1 MSRSIAQFKFLLN
14 KADRV
19 SDDCW
24 NVTTSKRKTLIVPT
38 GFKLFDTDLKILFL
52 GDGVT
57 YGGIPVDGKEGGRTI
72 VTDTADGFTSIDTFK
87 TVTKA
92 ASGVFTSTAHG
103 FSVGTKIIPMAA
115 DTTYYKVKKDT
126 VYTVATVPDENT
138 FTLTGVTPEDKT
150 ADLVV
155 KVYSIADNNY
165 VTWDQAAYLRTG
177 DAVTVDDGDG
187 TLPSGLEETTYY
199 IVKDDSADN
208 GGLEKNTT
216 IKFRFSDSRA
226 HALAGTHI
234 VTIRDAGTEGFT
246 AAVAGVYLTNADK
259 TVFASFGAAAD
270 IYLPSATDAGLG
282 KSFEI
287 NNSGTADCT
296 VKSEG
301 GTVMGAAAGNGK
313 RLKASSNDFIV
324 VKSDGTNWCAFGAQI
339 TPATGT

>member
-24 NVTTSKRKTLIVPT
+24 NVTTAKRKTLIVPT

-57 YGGIPVDGKEGGRTI
+57 YGGIPVDGKESGRI
-72 VTDTADGFTSIDTFK
+72 IETDTASAFESKDTFI
-87 TVTKA
+87 TVTDA
-92 ASGVFTSTAHG
+92 DDGVFITSADHG
-103 FSVGTKIIPMAA
+103 LSVGTKVIAMAT
-115 DTTYYKVKKDT
+115 DTTYDVVQDT
-126 VYTVATVPDENT
+126 VYTVATVPDDDK
-138 FTLTGVTPEDKT
+138 FTLAGVTPGEQEEN
-150 ADLVV
+150 LVV
-155 KVYSIADNNY
+155 KVYSIANNNF

-177 DAVTVDDGDG
+177 DAVTVANGSG
-187 TLPSGLEETTYY
+187 TLPSGLTTTNTYY
-199 IVKDDSADN
+199 IVKDDSAEN

-216 IKFRFSDSRA
+216 TKFRFSDSRA

-234 VTIRDAGTEGFT
+234 VTIRSAGTGAFT
-246 AAVAGVYLTNADK
+246 AVITDVYLTNADK

-270 IYLPSATDAGLG
+270 IYLPDGEKAGLG

-296 VKSEG
+296 VKSVAG
-301 GTVMGAAAGNGK
+301 KVMGVAAGTGK
-313 RLKASSNDFIV
+313 VLKSNDFIV

-339 TPATGT
+339 TTGA

>member
-24 NVTTSKRKTLIVPT
+24 NVTTAKRKTLIVPT

-57 YGGIPVDGKEGGRTI
+57 YGGIPVDGREGGRTI
-72 VTDTADGFTSIDTFK
+72 VTAAASAFTSNDTFI
-87 TVTKA
+87 TITKA
-92 ASGVFTSTAHG
+92 EDGVFTSTAHG
-103 FSVGTKIIPMAA
+103 FSVGTKIISMAT
-115 DTTYYKVKKDT
+115 DSTYKVEQDT
-126 VYTVATVPDENT
+126 VYTVATVPNANT
-138 FTLTGVTPEDKT
+138 FTLAGVTPEDQT
-150 ADLVV
+150 ANLVV

-177 DAVTVDDGDG
+177 DAVTVANGSG
-187 TLPSGLEETTYY
+187 TLPSGLTNNDTYY

-216 IKFRFSDSRA
+216 IKFRFSNSRA
-226 HALAGTHI
+226 NALAGKGI
-234 VTIRDAGTEGFT
+234 ITIRSAGAGAFT
-246 AAVAGVYLTNADK
+246 AVIAKVYLTNADK
-259 TVFASFGAAAD
+259 TVFASFGVAAD
-270 IYLPSATDAGLG
+270 IFLPDGEEAGLG

-296 VKSEG
+296 VKSVKG
-301 GTVMGAAAGNGK
+301 DVMGVAAGTGQV
-313 RLKASSNDFIV
+313 LKTDDFIV
-324 VKSDGTNWCAFGAQI
+324 VKSDGTDWCAFGAQI
-339 TPATGT
+339 TPDPAN

>member
-72 VTDTADGFTSIDTFK
+72 VTATASAFESKDTFK
-87 TVTKA
+87 TVASA
-92 ASGVFTSTAHG
+92 ANGVFTSTAHG
-103 FSVGTKIIPMAA
+103 FSVGTKIIPMAT
-115 DTTYYKVKKDT
+115 DSTYKVEQDT
-126 VYTVATVPDENT
+126 VYTVATVPNANA
-138 FTLTGVTPEDKT
+138 FTLAGVTPEDQTK
-150 ADLVV
+150 DLVV
-155 KVYSIADNNY
+155 KVYSIANNNY
-165 VTWDQAAYLRTG
+165 VTWAQAAYLRTG
-177 DAVTVDDGDG
+177 DAVTVANGSSG
-187 TLPSGLEETTYY
+187 TLPSGLTNSETYY
-199 IVKDDSADN
+199 IVKDDSAEN

-216 IKFRFSDSRA
+216 TKFRFSDSRA
-226 HALAGTHI
+226 HALAGTDI
-234 VTIRDAGTEGFT
+234 ITIRNAGTAGFT
-246 AAVAGVYLTNADK
+246 AVIADVYLTNADK

-270 IYLPSATDAGLG
+270 IYLPDGEKAGLG
-282 KSFEI
+282 RSFEI
-287 NNSGTADCT
+287 NNSGTANCT

-301 GTVMGAAAGNGK
+301 GKVMGEVAGTGK
-313 RLKASSNDFIV
+313 VLKASSNDFIV

-339 TPATGT
+339 TS

>member
-24 NVTTSKRKTLIVPT
+24 NVTTAKRKTLIVPT

-57 YGGIPVDGKEGGRTI
+57 YGGIPVDGKESGRTI
-72 VTDTADGFTSIDTFK
+72 VTDTADGFESSDTFI
-87 TVTKA
+87 TVTGA
-92 ASGVFTSTAHG
+92 DEDGVFITSADHG
-103 FSVGTKIIPMAA
+103 LSVGTKIIPMA
-115 DTTYYKVKKDT
+115 DDSTYEVEQDT
-126 VYTVATVPDENT
+126 VYTVATVPDANT
-138 FTLTGVTPEDKT
+138 FTLTGVTPEDRT
-150 ADLVV
+150 ANLVV
-155 KVYSIADNNY
+155 KVYNIANNNY

-177 DAVTVDDGDG
+177 DAVTVAAGGG
-187 TLPSGLEETTYY
+187 TLPSGLTTTETYY
-199 IVKDDSADN
+199 IVKDDSAEN

-216 IKFRFSDSRA
+216 TKFRFSDSRA

-234 VTIRDAGTEGFT
+234 VTIRDAGTTGFT
-246 AAVAGVYLTNADK
+246 AAIAKVYLTNADK

-270 IYLPSATDAGLG
+270 IYLPDGEKAGLG

-301 GTVMGAAAGNGK
+301 GAVMGADATDGK
-313 RLKASSNDFIV
+313 VLKTNDFIV
-324 VKSDGTNWCAFGAQI
+324 VKSDGTDWCAFGAQI
-339 TPATGT
+339 TPTTP